1 MKPCG
6 SCHGCTLL
14 ATGNHPDLKWIGADS
29 DDEDEEAQA
38 EKSRKQGA
46 KMIRIDQIRE
56 LDEFVFVGSHRLGR
70 RVVVISDAETM
81 NPAAANALLKTLE
94 EPPASVYFILISGN
108 DRLLLP
114 TIRSRC
120 RVLRLTKPAADTAAG
135 LAADLGLAKDA
146 ARWLALAGGAPFR
159 ALQWQEEGI
168 LDALEQVI
176 DSLRRPG
183 SDPLALAARWD
194 GLIRSQPR
202 ISPGDVLEEL
212 LRWVHDLS
220 RQAQGLPARYHV
232 HPDDRINGVTL
243 PTQACLSDAWNDLI
257 QFRRVSRHPL
267 NQLLFL
273 ESVAT
278 RYLRALRPSTP

>member
-1 MKPCG
+1 
-6 SCHGCTLL
+6 
-14 ATGNHPDLKWIGADS
+14 
-29 DDEDEEAQA
+29 
-38 EKSRKQGA
+38 
-46 KMIRIDQIRE
+46 MIRIDQIRE

-135 LAADLGLAKDA
+135 LAADLGLAKDS

-168 LDALEQVI
+168 LDALE
-176 DSLRRPG
+176 
-183 SDPLALAARWD
+183 
-194 GLIRSQPR
+194 
-202 ISPGDVLEEL
+202 
-212 LRWVHDLS
+212 
-220 RQAQGLPARYHV
+220 
-232 HPDDRINGVTL
+232 
-243 PTQACLSDAWNDLI
+243 
-257 QFRRVSRHPL
+257 
-267 NQLLFL
+267 
-273 ESVAT
+273 
-278 RYLRALRPSTP
+278 